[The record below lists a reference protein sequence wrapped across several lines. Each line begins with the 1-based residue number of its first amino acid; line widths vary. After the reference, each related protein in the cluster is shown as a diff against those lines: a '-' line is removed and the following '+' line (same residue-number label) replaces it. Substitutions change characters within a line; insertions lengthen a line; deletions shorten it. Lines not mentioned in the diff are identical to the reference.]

1 MDMSFVRC
9 LLFTPATH
17 PERFAKAAQQGADG
31 IVIDLEDGVALDAK
45 QAGRANLLA
54 ALQQPRPADPAF
66 VWAVRLNHV
75 TTRAGLSDLLAL
87 AGQGDRFDLINLPKV
102 EATAEID
109 IALRH
114 LAPSTPRLLAMIE
127 SGRGLE
133 QAAAI
138 AAHPQVV
145 ALAFGGAD
153 LAADLHAELTWEP
166 MLWAR
171 CRIVQAAAAAGIAA
185 FDVPYLDIHDA
196 AGLRGEALASKRLG
210 YSAKYAIHPA
220 QVGPIKAVFA
230 PTPDEVARARRIVDA
245 YAAAQGAACQVDG
258 KMVDVPVWKAALRTV
273 HLAAAA

>member
-1 MDMSFVRC
+1 MDMSLVRC

-17 PERFAKAAQQGADG
+17 PDRFAKARQQGADG
-31 IVIDLEDGVALDAK
+31 IVIDLEDGVAFDAK
-45 QAGRANLLA
+45 DQGRAELLA
-54 ALQQPRPADPAF
+54 TLMAPRCADPTF
-66 VWAVRLNHV
+66 VWGLRLNHV
-75 TTRAGLSDLLAL
+75 TTSAGLSDLLAL

-102 EATAEID
+102 ESTAEID
-109 IALRH
+109 IAVRH
-114 LAPSTPRLLAMIE
+114 LVPSTPRVLAMIE

-145 ALAFGGAD
+145 AMAFGGAD
-153 LAADLHAELTWEP
+153 LAADLHAELAWEP

-171 CRIVQAAAAAGIAA
+171 CRIVQAAAAAGVPA
-185 FDVPYLDIHDA
+185 FDVPYLDIHDE
-196 AGLRGEALASKRLG
+196 AGLRAEALACKRLG
-210 YSAKYAIHPA
+210 YSAKYAIHPV

-245 YAAAQGAACQVDG
+245 YAAAKGAACQVDG

-273 HLAAAA
+273 RLAATV